1 MRWTLGQFSG
11 SSHRY
16 LTKAALLIAELM
28 KPPRCLYD
36 ERFSRFRASQVI
48 NSSSLVVDGSGM
60 RSCHAMYGCNGV
72 ESTAAPM
79 AYW

>member
-1 MRWTLGQFSG
+1 MGWTLGQFSG

-36 ERFSRFRASQVI
+36 ERYSRFRPSQVS
-48 NSSSLVVDGSGM
+48 NSSSFVVDGSGL
-60 RSCHAMYGCNGV
+60 RSCDALFDCDGV
-72 ESTAAPM
+72 ESTATPM
-79 AYW
+79 ACW